1 METKDIFKRLAI
13 TFEGISKDLEKEI
26 NEKEDEGKN
35 PEKIKELQK
44 DLKEMQKEIKELKRI
59 NK

>member
-44 DLKEMQKEIKELKRI
+44 DLKEM
-59 NK
+59 